1 MLNCLAVGVGGFVG
15 AVLRYLVSMIPLD
28 KTGSFPVN
36 TLLINVR
43 QRDKKSVQ
51 CEKSAHWADFF

>member
-1 MLNCLAVGVGGFVG
+1 MINCLVIGVGGFVG

-36 TLLINVR
+36 TL
-43 QRDKKSVQ
+43 
-51 CEKSAHWADFF
+51 

>member
-1 MLNCLAVGVGGFVG
+1 MLNCLAVGVGSFVG

-36 TLLINVR
+36 TL
-43 QRDKKSVQ
+43 
-51 CEKSAHWADFF
+51 

>member
-36 TLLINVR
+36 TL
-43 QRDKKSVQ
+43 
-51 CEKSAHWADFF
+51 